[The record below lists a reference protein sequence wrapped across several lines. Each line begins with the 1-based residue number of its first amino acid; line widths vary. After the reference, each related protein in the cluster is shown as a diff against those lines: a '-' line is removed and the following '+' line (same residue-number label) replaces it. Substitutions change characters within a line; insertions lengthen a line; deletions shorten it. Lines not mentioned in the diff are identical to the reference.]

1 MSNTNDF
8 VYSTKKQ
15 ACPCGQSK
23 NYTPLTSHSSG
34 GKCHSSKCGQKFF
47 PPEILPKASLNH
59 TEQVYPYRDL
69 TGNVVFET
77 VRYYKNGEKLF
88 YQRRPTANGDYIKG
102 LGKGK
107 DKVSLV
113 LYNYPE
119 VSNAIIEQREIF
131 VVEGEKDVETLKKQ
145 GLIATCNPM
154 GAGKWQESYNTMLKD
169 AHVIILSDN
178 DDIGKAHGETI
189 ARHLHGIAT
198 SVRLVD
204 LPDLPPKG
212 DVSDWLVQGNTTKD
226 LLRICTETPLY
237 EPNLHSPVQAS
248 KTPLKTP
255 INDSTQVIEP
265 IRTQTLST
273 IMATELPPLVP
284 IVEGLLFESTLN
296 ILAARPKQGKSWLA
310 LAMSIAVGSG
320 SKFMGKFTT
329 SPHEVLYF
337 DLESSQRRIKQR
349 AGIILANEPA
359 GELQRGTLNLH
370 IATSLPRMD
379 RGGFEAL
386 KLTLQQNR
394 AIKLVIIDTWARFWG
409 TRRGINAYSEDYDE
423 GAKLQELA
431 KELHIAILVVH
442 HTKKATE
449 DYALD
454 ELSGTTGI
462 TAAADAIFMLRR
474 KGENTVFHCTGRDIA
489 SLDYAVQFDE
499 QCGIWKILG
508 SAAEA
513 AISSERALLLQFLKE
528 YERPMKTGELAN
540 LTQKSVQ
547 ATRNMLFKLKE
558 QGLVRSPS
566 YSMWEYIPQIS
577 IL

>member
-1 MSNTNDF
+1 MSNTTDF
-8 VYSTKKQ
+8 VYSTRKQ

-23 NYTPLTSHSSG
+23 SYTHLTSHTSG

-47 PPEILPKASLNH
+47 PPEILPKAALNH
-59 TEQVYPYRDL
+59 TEQVYSYHDL
-69 TGNVVFET
+69 TGSVVFEV
-77 VRYYKNGEKLF
+77 VRYYNNGEKLF

-119 VSNAIIEQREIF
+119 VANGILEQREIF

-178 DDIGKAHGETI
+178 DDIGKAHGDTV
-189 ARHLHGIAT
+189 ARKLHGIAT
-198 SVRLVD
+198 DVRLVD
-204 LPDLPPKG
+204 LPHLPPKG
-212 DVSDWLVQGNTTKD
+212 DVSDWLVQGNTAKD
-226 LLRICTETPLY
+226 LLRICRETPLY
-237 EPNLHSPVQAS
+237 EPNLHSPVQVP

-265 IRTQTLST
+265 IKTVTLAQ
-273 IMATELPPLVP
+273 IMATEMQP
-284 IVEGLLFESTLN
+284 IEWIIDGLLALGSFN
-296 ILAARPKQGKSWLA
+296 VIAARPKQGKSWLA
-310 LAMSIAVGSG
+310 LSMSLSVSG
-320 SKFMGKFTT
+320 GEKFMGKFQTLPSET
-329 SPHEVLYF
+329 LYL
-337 DLESSQRRIKQR
+337 DLESSQRRVRQR
-349 AGIILANEPA
+349 AGMILANSNNSPNLA
-359 GELQRGTLNLH
+359 GLH
-370 IATSLPRMD
+370 IATQISRMD
-379 RGGFEAL
+379 RGGLDAL
-386 KLTLQQNR
+386 KLTLQENR
-394 AIKLVIIDTWARFWG
+394 RIKLVIIDTWARFWG
-409 TRRGINAYSEDYDE
+409 TRRGVNAYSEDYDE

-431 KELHIAILVVH
+431 KDLNIAIVVVH
-442 HTKKATE
+442 HTKKAPE
-449 DYALD
+449 EYAID

-489 SLDYAVQFDE
+489 SQDYAVQFDE
-499 QCGIWKILG
+499 KCGIWKILG

-528 YERPMKTGELAN
+528 YERPMKTTELAKM
-540 LTQKSVQ
+540 TQRTNP
-547 ATRNMLFKLKE
+547 ATVNMLNKLKE

-566 YSMWEYIPQIS
+566 YATWEYIRQEQTF
-577 IL
+577 